1 MVIVTIIST
10 VLASFYLYFGWKV
23 YLAVVAVAVYNI
35 GINAY
40 ITLLAGAYTR
50 TPIDLTSNK
59 NAFGDK
65 KAFNFKT
72 LLLVIPQIILPL
84 LLYFLGFHF
93 FSDLVGFAF
102 VALAGI
108 AGFALKNKVFNTIE
122 TIYKKQKYETID
134 AYKQKN

>member
-1 MVIVTIIST
+1 MH
-10 VLASFYLYFGWKV
+10 LA
-23 YLAVVAVAVYNI
+23 
-35 GINAY
+35 
-40 ITLLAGAYTR
+40 T
-50 TPIDLTSNK
+50 
-59 NAFGDK
+59 K